1 MAKRRLPNGCSG
13 ADRWSGSRSCCQ
25 RPSRNRPA
33 PADRSGAGCRA
44 LFVGQVDVVVH
55 VFGGQDVHRH
65 VVVGTGRRG
74 FENEQVAQR
83 SDAPVGLGFA
93 FLGDDI
99 VEVARFHALHIPLQ
113 RVETEQ
119 DAIAHAVRLQV
130 FGYDVGAR
138 VEDDDVPDVGMRFEK
153 TVEDFGILRTVGR
166 IQVVDP

>member
-1 MAKRRLPNGCSG
+1 M
-13 ADRWSGSRSCCQ
+13 
-25 RPSRNRPA
+25 
-33 PADRSGAGCRA
+33 
-44 LFVGQVDVVVH
+44 
-55 VFGGQDVHRH
+55 
-65 VVVGTGRRG
+65 
-74 FENEQVAQR
+74 
-83 SDAPVGLGFA
+83 
-93 FLGDDI
+93 GDDI